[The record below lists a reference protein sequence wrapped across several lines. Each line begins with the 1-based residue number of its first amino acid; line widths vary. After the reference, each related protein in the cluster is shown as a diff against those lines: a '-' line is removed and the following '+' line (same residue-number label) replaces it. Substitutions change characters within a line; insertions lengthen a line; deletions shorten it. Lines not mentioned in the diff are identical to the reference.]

1 VGGDRVG
8 GMNNLKKY
16 DEHGVGISHTWT
28 RHAIVQLNCVRRSE
42 VRTTQ
47 TRERLVMAGSSRS
60 ALRRAGFGPGCAVR
74 CRLKCGPFCGF
85 LRRLVVTCLSVSE
98 ERRASFFRVTEWFK
112 MDAEVCRCVGQ
123 LVAL

>member
-1 VGGDRVG
+1 MKRGVVGGDRVG

-47 TRERLVMAGSSRS
+47 TGERLVMAGSSRS
-60 ALRRAGFGPGCAVR
+60 AASEGRVR
-74 CRLKCGPFCGF
+74 S
-85 LRRLVVTCLSVSE
+85 SV
-98 ERRASFFRVTEWFK
+98 
-112 MDAEVCRCVGQ
+112 Q
-123 LVAL
+123 